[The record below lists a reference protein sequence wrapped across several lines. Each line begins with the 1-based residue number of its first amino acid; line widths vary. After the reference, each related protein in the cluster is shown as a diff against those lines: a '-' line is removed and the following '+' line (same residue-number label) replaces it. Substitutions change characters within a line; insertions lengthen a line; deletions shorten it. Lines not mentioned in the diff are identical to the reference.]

1 MFLTYATTE
10 LPAYEYTP
18 IADEVLI
25 RIYQIDHEETLTDEF
40 SDTPS
45 IQYVY
50 NTNEFKVHAGEITEE
65 EIAANP
71 LSFLD
76 YTTTEYTLRER
87 IEAME
92 EAIDF
97 LLMGG
102 LE

>member
-1 MFLTYATTE
+1 MFLTYATNE

-25 RIYQIDHEETLTDEF
+25 RIYQFDHEETIEGDDNQEPCT
-40 SDTPS
+40 
-45 IQYVY
+45 QYVY

-65 EIAANP
+65 EIAADP

-76 YTTTEYTLRER
+76 YTTTEYTLKER

>member
-25 RIYQIDHEETLTDEF
+25 RIYQFDHEETLTDEF

-50 NTNEFKVHAGEITEE
+50 NTNEFRVHAGEITEE
-65 EIAANP
+65 EIAADP

>member
-1 MFLTYATTE
+1 MFLTYATNK

-25 RIYQIDHEETLTDEF
+25 RIYQFDHEETLTDES
-40 SDTPS
+40 SDTS
-45 IQYVY
+45 STQYVY
-50 NTNEFKVHAGEITEE
+50 NTNEFRVHAGEITEE
-65 EIAANP
+65 EIAADP

-76 YTTTEYTLRER
+76 YTTTEYTLKER